1 MKYLPSAKFRYHLRG
16 NYDITHKSRY
26 DRNAISC
33 ENHSYVINNKGL
45 CNMTR
50 PIKTILWM
58 SIFTVVIAVG
68 AVLLSDTLHHA
79 YSSNVIFNSIILG
92 VLIIAIAIN
101 FRQVLQLYPEIEW
114 IEAYQGNALG
124 LSSSRPKLLSSMA
137 RMLEGKED
145 MAMSTTSM
153 HTILD
158 SIRGRLEDSRD
169 LSRYLIGVLVFLG
182 LLGTFWGLMATVSAV
197 GSLISEMSVEANN
210 GAAIFENL
218 KTSLS
223 EPLAGMGVAFSSSLF
238 GLSGSLIVGFLDL
251 QAGHSQNRFVNELE
265 EWLSSS
271 TRISS
276 GIIGDE
282 AGALGAPAY
291 VQALLEKTADALEK
305 MQKAGASEDQQREFL
320 GKQLREQNVLL
331 DKLNQTQNEIARLLK
346 ATSEQAQDSSAND
359 ELRSELRLLTKTIA
373 NALSTRGTA

>member
-1 MKYLPSAKFRYHLRG
+1 MRESHLR
-16 NYDITHKSRY
+16 NQQQRD
-26 DRNAISC
+26 
-33 ENHSYVINNKGL
+33 YV
-45 CNMTR
+45 MSR
-50 PIKTILWM
+50 PIQTLLWM
-58 SIFTVVIAVG
+58 SIFTAVIAIG
-68 AVLLSDTLHHA
+68 TALLAGSLQHA
-79 YSSNVIFNSIILG
+79 YSSNVVFNSIIVG
-92 VLIIAIAIN
+92 VLIIGIVIN
-101 FRQVLQLYPEIEW
+101 FRQVLQLNPEIDW
-114 IEAYQGNALG
+114 IEAYQTNTLG

-153 HTILD
+153 RTILD
-158 SIRGRLEDSRD
+158 SIRNRLEDSRD

-197 GSLISEMSVEANN
+197 GTLIGEMSVEAND

-218 KTSLS
+218 KTSLAG
-223 EPLAGMGVAFSSSLF
+223 PLSGMGVAFSSSLF
-238 GLSGSLIVGFLDL
+238 GLSGSLVVGFLDL
-251 QAGHSQNRFVNELE
+251 QAGHAQNRFVNELE

-282 AGALGAPAY
+282 GGALGAPAY
-291 VQALLEKTADALEK
+291 VEALLEKTADALEK
-305 MQKAGASEDQQREFL
+305 MQRAGASEDQQREFL
-320 GKQLREQNVLL
+320 GKQLKEQNELL

-346 ATSEQAQDSSAND
+346 ATSEQSQDSPVNE

-373 NALSTRGTA
+373 NALSSRGN